1 MIFEKLKALFTK
13 SEQRYAQRSE
23 PNATKESS
31 SQGKRVDV
39 SRIGELGEYKIDVQL
54 RQLPKEDR
62 YLSDVLLPN
71 PKSRT
76 GYSQID
82 HIVITPCAV
91 FVIETKN
98 YQGLIKGKRT
108 DQTWVINGRFHT
120 QNPLRQNY
128 GHIKAIESLLV
139 DEKGLRFISMASYTR
154 RCQFSV
160 DPDLVNKAFNFS
172 KIIPQ
177 LTF

>member
-98 YQGLIKGKRT
+98 YQGLIAGISRNTFSSKNTSGMRT
-108 DQTWVINGRFHT
+108 SPSIIASRTRYRD
-120 QNPLRQNY
+120 
-128 GHIKAIESLLV
+128 
-139 DEKGLRFISMASYTR
+139 FI
-154 RCQFSV
+154 
-160 DPDLVNKAFNFS
+160 
-172 KIIPQ
+172 I
-177 LTF
+177 